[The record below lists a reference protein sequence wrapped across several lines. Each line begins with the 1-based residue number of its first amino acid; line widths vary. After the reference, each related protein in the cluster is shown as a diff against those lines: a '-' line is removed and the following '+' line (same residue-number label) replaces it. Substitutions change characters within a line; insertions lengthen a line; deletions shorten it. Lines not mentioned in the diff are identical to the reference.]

1 MPDHDLVAL
10 WEAHCRYEFET
21 HDVDATMA
29 TMIDAPYV
37 NNVPTMTGGVGHD
50 QVKRF
55 YKYHFIDANA
65 ADTQITPISR
75 TVGVDQIVDE
85 LLFSFTHSGRARLDA
100 ARRRADR
107 AEGRNPLGG
116 DRSLPGRRRSRTSTS
131 TGTRPRS
138 WCRSASSIPRALPVA
153 GVETARK
160 VADKT
165 RPTNGLMRRWST
177 SEGKPI

>member
-85 LLFSFTHSGRARLDA
+85 LLFSFTHSGELDWM
-100 ARRRADR
+100 
-107 AEGRNPLGG
+107 
-116 DRSLPGRRRSRTSTS
+116 LPGVAP
-131 TGTRPRS
+131 TGRKVEIPLVAIVRFQDGKIAHEHIY
-138 WCRSASSIPRALPVA
+138 WDQASVLVQIGKLDPKGLPVA